1 MRPTRFDG
9 LQRRVVLVLVLFA
22 PLGLIALRV
31 LVLLLDEPA
40 VGVGL
45 GGRMLAFLVGPA
57 GGEERPR

>member
-1 MRPTRFDG
+1 
-9 LQRRVVLVLVLFA
+9 VLVLFA